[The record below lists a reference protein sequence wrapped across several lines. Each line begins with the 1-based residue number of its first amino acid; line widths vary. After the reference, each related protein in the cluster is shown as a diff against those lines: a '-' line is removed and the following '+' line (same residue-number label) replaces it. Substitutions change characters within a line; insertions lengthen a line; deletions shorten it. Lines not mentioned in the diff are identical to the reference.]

1 MKKDNFTTE
10 QYLQAIDREL
20 GKRVTTYPKILA
32 KMKKRTDIE
41 PEQFDNEIVKQHQQ
55 VRRLK
60 NARFLIESPPI
71 GEIQK
76 HFSNYIADEA
86 LYELTREYKM
96 RLSYYPRL
104 VWLDR
109 NRDRKRLDQ
118 VTADYEIAVWKSL
131 CFWFAKEYFD
141 LDVLPPLT
149 SRGKPIQQ

>member
-1 MKKDNFTTE
+1 MKNIFTTD
-10 QYLQAIDREL
+10 QYLQAIDREM
-20 GKRVTTYPKILA
+20 GKRATTYPKILA
-32 KMKKRTDIE
+32 KMKKRGKPEDIE
-41 PEQFDNEIVKQHQQ
+41 AAMEFDNEVVKQYTQ

-60 NARFLIESPPI
+60 NARYLVDAAPVGQI
-71 GEIQK
+71 GEGL
-76 HFSNYIADEA
+76 AEEC

-118 VTADYEIAVWKSL
+118 ATADYEIAVWKSL
-131 CFWFAKEYFD
+131 CFWFAKEYLN

-149 SRGKPIQQ
+149 KRGKPITP